1 MIISYDKIKK
11 YKNLSSSQLE
21 AFNFKNKNIFKLS
34 QLLYRNLQTSDNGI
48 EVGSI
53 NYIKKSE
60 KIFMKAKA
68 LQAYNYLPVINAE
81 TSEFIKPNCFV
92 NMELLAGDIILSKDS
107 NIGETC
113 ILDKDYSNVMLSNA
127 LYKLPIKKNKLYIF
141 SFMKSSYFK
150 KQLDILSP
158 RGATIRHAGKRF
170 LDCYIP
176 FPNSTEVINFIEC
189 LTKSIIDI
197 EKNIYIKN
205 DKILNYFDNNLKDN
219 CIIKK
224 NCITALHF
232 SEVKNIGRLDV
243 GIFSESY
250 KKINYYIENYRYGY
264 RNLEELGYKISRGQN
279 LQISNIGKSIYTKN
293 KINEDYYQLILSNSI
308 TDYMSF
314 RTEEYLGSKK
324 KLKEIEYGDIIFTC
338 RGNLGRCFI
347 NCSESKKMI
356 TNIDNVHI
364 SNKSSSIEEKITIGC
379 YLHYLKHNNYLKNIS
394 IQGSGADSFTK
405 YHFDMIKVPNF
416 PVDFQK
422 DIYDI
427 YCSKIR
433 TDFDINNISS
443 SLSEL
448 GLFQLEKA
456 KEIIKKY
463 IDFIFS
469 KIVNDEFINIERIFL
484 DLKNE
489 LILL

>member
-34 QLLYRNLQTSDNGI
+34 QLLYRSLQTSDNGI

-68 LQAYNYLPVINAE
+68 LQAFNYLPIINAE
-81 TSEFIKPNCFV
+81 TSEFIKPSCFV
-92 NMELLAGDIILSKDS
+92 NMELQAGDIILSKDS
-107 NIGETC
+107 NIGEAC
-113 ILDKDYSNVMLSNA
+113 ILDKDYPNIMLSNA
-127 LYKLPIKKNKLYIF
+127 LYKLPINKNKLYIF
-141 SFMKSSYFK
+141 SFMKSIYFK

-170 LDCYIP
+170 LECYIP
-176 FPNSTEVINFIEC
+176 FPNSNEVISFIEC

-197 EKNIYIKN
+197 EKNIFIKN

-219 CIIKK
+219 CIIEK
-224 NCITALHF
+224 NNIASLHF

-250 KKINYYIENYRYGY
+250 KKINHYIENYKFGY
-264 RNLEELGYKISRGQN
+264 KKFEDLGYEISRGQN
-279 LQISNIGKSIYTKN
+279 LQISNIGKSIYTKAPRN
-293 KINEDYYQLILSNSI
+293 GDYYQLILSNSI

-338 RGNLGRCFI
+338 RDAL
-347 NCSESKKMI
+347 
-356 TNIDNVHI
+356 
-364 SNKSSSIEEKITIGC
+364 
-379 YLHYLKHNNYLKNIS
+379 
-394 IQGSGADSFTK
+394 
-405 YHFDMIKVPNF
+405 
-416 PVDFQK
+416 
-422 DIYDI
+422 
-427 YCSKIR
+427 
-433 TDFDINNISS
+433 
-443 SLSEL
+443 
-448 GLFQLEKA
+448 
-456 KEIIKKY
+456 
-463 IDFIFS
+463 
-469 KIVNDEFINIERIFL
+469 
-484 DLKNE
+484 
-489 LILL
+489 

>member
-11 YKNLSSSQLE
+11 YKDLSSSQLE
-21 AFNFKNKNIFKLS
+21 AFNFKNKNTFKLS

-81 TSEFIKPNCFV
+81 TAEFIKPNCFV
-92 NMELLAGDIILSKDS
+92 NMKLLAGDIILSKDS

-205 DKILNYFDNNLKDN
+205 DKILNF
-219 CIIKK
+219 
-224 NCITALHF
+224 F
-232 SEVKNIGRLDV
+232 
-243 GIFSESY
+243 
-250 KKINYYIENYRYGY
+250 
-264 RNLEELGYKISRGQN
+264 
-279 LQISNIGKSIYTKN
+279 
-293 KINEDYYQLILSNSI
+293 
-308 TDYMSF
+308 
-314 RTEEYLGSKK
+314 
-324 KLKEIEYGDIIFTC
+324 
-338 RGNLGRCFI
+338 
-347 NCSESKKMI
+347 
-356 TNIDNVHI
+356 
-364 SNKSSSIEEKITIGC
+364 
-379 YLHYLKHNNYLKNIS
+379 
-394 IQGSGADSFTK
+394 
-405 YHFDMIKVPNF
+405 
-416 PVDFQK
+416 
-422 DIYDI
+422 
-427 YCSKIR
+427 
-433 TDFDINNISS
+433 
-443 SLSEL
+443 
-448 GLFQLEKA
+448 
-456 KEIIKKY
+456 
-463 IDFIFS
+463 
-469 KIVNDEFINIERIFL
+469 
-484 DLKNE
+484 
-489 LILL
+489 